1 MNKGKTVSAIIS
13 VYNEERT
20 IENVITSLL
29 NCYLI
34 DELIVVNDG
43 STDKSGQIIS
53 KLQESYSFKHIDF
66 PQNRGKS
73 FAMATGVE
81 SAQGEVI
88 VFVDADIIGLKCSHI
103 QKMLYP
109 LLNGEADMVIGQP
122 YAGSKKKR
130 DDPLKPLEL
139 LAGERAVYRQD
150 VLPIIDKMKHARY
163 GAETL
168 MNLYYKS
175 QKKRIKIEYLW
186 GLIHLKKFQKKPFHH
201 SFKDYPI
208 EAIHIF
214 RTIAANYLLLATV
227 AKNFILK
234 G

>member
-175 QKKRIKIEYLW
+175 QRKRIKIEYLW
-186 GLIHLKKFQKKPFHH
+186 GLIHLKKFQKKSFHH
-201 SFKDYPI
+201 SFKDYSI

>member
-1 MNKGKTVSAIIS
+1 MHKKKKVSAIVS
-13 VYNEERT
+13 VYNEEKT
-20 IENVITSLL
+20 VENVITSLL
-29 NCYLI
+29 NCYLV

-53 KLQESYSFKHIDF
+53 KLQESHSFKHIDF

-73 FAMATGVE
+73 YAMATGVE
-81 SAQGEVI
+81 TAQGEVI

-109 LLNGEADMVIGQP
+109 LLNREADMVIGQP
-122 YAGSKKKR
+122 YADSKKK
-130 DDPLKPLEL
+130 DDPLKSLEM
-139 LAGERAVYRQD
+139 LAGERAVYKQD
-150 VLPIIDKMKHARY
+150 VLPIIDKMKHTRY

-201 SFKDYPI
+201 SLKDYSI

-214 RTIAANYLLLATV
+214 RTIAANHLLLATV

>member
-122 YAGSKKKR
+122 YADSEKKT
-130 DDPLKPLEL
+130 DPLKPLEM
-139 LAGERAVYRQD
+139 LAGERAVYKQHI
-150 VLPIIDKMKHARY
+150 LPIIDKMKHARY

-175 QKKRIKIEYLW
+175 QRKRIKIEYLW
-186 GLIHLKKFQKKPFHH
+186 GLIHLKKFQKKSFHH
-201 SFKDYPI
+201 SFKDYSI

>member
-1 MNKGKTVSAIIS
+1 MNKVKTVSAIIS

-53 KLQESYSFKHIDF
+53 KLQESFSFQYIDF

-81 SAQGEVI
+81 TAQGEVI

-103 QKMLYP
+103 QKMLHP

-122 YAGSKKKR
+122 YADSEKKT
-130 DDPLKPLEL
+130 DPLKPLEM
-139 LAGERAVYRQD
+139 LAGERAVYKQD
-150 VLPIIDKMKHARY
+150 ILPIIDKMKHSKY

-175 QKKRIKIEYLW
+175 QRKRIKIEYLW
-186 GLIHLKKFQKKPFHH
+186 GLIHLKKFQKKSFHH
-201 SFKDYPI
+201 SFKDYSI
-208 EAIHIF
+208 ETIHIF
-214 RTIAANYLLLATV
+214 RTIAANYLLLANVT
-227 AKNFILK
+227 KNFILK